1 VAVAQQ
7 LTEGLST
14 VNARAA
20 LAAPPSRLRRDTSP
34 FFQNG
39 EDKVEA
45 LTRASANSSFLAGLI
60 EAYPDLV
67 ALLEKDDPDAALA
80 AAMAANADNPAA
92 TLRNRRQG
100 VALVTAI
107 ADLAGI
113 WDLTKVTRILSDF
126 ADEALD
132 IAIATA
138 FAERVPDAAVQGF
151 AVIGLGK
158 HGGRELNYSSD
169 IDPIFIYDPATL
181 PHREREDVADSAV
194 RIGRR
199 VIQLL
204 SERDENGYVF
214 RVDMRLRPTPEVTPI
229 ALPVE
234 AAISYYESSA
244 LAWEQAAFI
253 RARAAAGDKALG
265 DYFLKAIQP
274 FIWRRSLDFGQIAN
288 IRAMS
293 GQIRDHYHQGQELGP
308 GYDLKRGRGGIRE
321 CEFFAQA
328 HQLIHGGRDPAL
340 RIADTRAALALLAEA
355 GRIAG
360 GEADT
365 LADAYTLLRTIEH
378 RLQMLDDRQTHALPE
393 NGAELDRAARLHGLK
408 DGKALIALL
417 LPVVEKVGAIYDGLA
432 GEEDEGQHRLPDD
445 GLPLEDQ
452 LSAMGYADPAAV
464 AQRLTRWRSGQL
476 RAIRSPSAREAFEG
490 VLPKIMAA
498 LAGSPDPDNALARF
512 DNVIEALPS
521 AINFFHLLDARPGLL
536 KLLADIL
543 SYAPTLAD
551 ALARR
556 SEYLDGLID
565 ASALD
570 LPESRDALAV
580 ELDARIA
587 DDDYQYLLDMVRAFV
602 GEKRFAYGVQLIEG
616 RQDALD
622 VSRGYAWLAD
632 VAIRRLADA
641 TIAEYQ
647 EAHGKVPGGELV
659 ILALGR
665 LGGEALTHASD
676 LDLILLF
683 TGDHAAESDG
693 RRPLGATQYFNRLA
707 QRVVAALSVPTA
719 SGALYEVDTR
729 LRPSGAKGLL
739 CASLESFAHYH
750 AEEAWTWEHMALTR
764 ARVVYGPSEDVQ
776 AIIDTVLHSE
786 RDPAKLRKDV
796 AEMRADMADLKPA
809 KGPLDLKMC
818 AGGLV
823 DAEFAI
829 HGLQLQHCTGFFP
842 QLGKAADALTDTGLL
857 PDGFGAA
864 QALLTRLLVLQRL
877 VSPDDNAPSVAAQT
891 LVADALGYVDWA
903 ALMVAVEAA
912 KALIAGVWKS
922 YAKG

>member
-1 VAVAQQ
+1 M
-7 LTEGLST
+7 TNKEGS
-14 VNARAA
+14 V
-20 LAAPPSRLRRDTSP
+20 
-34 FFQNG
+34 
-39 EDKVEA
+39 VEA
-45 LTRASANSSFLAGLI
+45 LKRAQANSPFLARLI
-60 EAYPDLV
+60 ERQPALV
-67 ALLEKDDPDAALA
+67 ALIEKGDFEAALA
-80 AAMAANADNPAA
+80 AALAITADDVGA
-92 TLRNRRQG
+92 TLRKRRNG
-100 VALVTAI
+100 IALVTAI
-107 ADLAGI
+107 ADLSGV

-126 ADEALD
+126 ADDALD
-132 IAIATA
+132 IAIAA
-138 FAERVPDAAVQGF
+138 AIAERYDCEAQGF

-169 IDPIFIYDPATL
+169 IDPIFLYDPETL

-229 ALPVE
+229 SLPVE

-253 RARAAAGDKALG
+253 RARAAAGDRQLG

-360 GEADT
+360 GEVDM

-378 RLQMLDDRQTHALPE
+378 RLQMVDDRQTHALPE
-393 NGAELDRAARLHGLK
+393 NAEELDRAARLHGLN
-408 DGKALIALL
+408 DGQALIALL
-417 LPVVEKVGAIYDGLA
+417 QPVVEQVGAIYDGLA
-432 GEEDEGQHRLPDD
+432 GGEEDGPQRLPDD

-452 LSAMGYADPAAV
+452 LSSMGYADAAAV
-464 AQRLTRWRSGQL
+464 AQRLARWRSGQL
-476 RAIRSPSAREAFEG
+476 RAIRSPSALEAFEK

-498 LAGSPDPDNALARF
+498 LANSPDPDNALARF

-521 AINFFHLLDARPGLL
+521 AINFFHLLDARPALL

-570 LPESRDALAV
+570 LPDSREALAA

-622 VSRGYAWLAD
+622 VSRAYAWLAD
-632 VAIRRLADA
+632 VAIRRLTDA
-641 TIAEYQ
+641 TIAEY
-647 EAHGKVPGGELV
+647 ESVHGKIAGGELV

-683 TGDHAAESDG
+683 TGDHASESDG
-693 RRPLGATQYFNRLA
+693 GRTLGATQYFNRLA

-764 ARVVYGPSEDVQ
+764 ARVVYGPSEEVE
-776 AIIDTVLHSE
+776 AIIDGVLNSV
-786 RDPAKLRKDV
+786 RDPAKLRNDIC
-796 AEMRADMADLKPA
+796 EMRADMAKHKPPQ
-809 KGPLDLKMC
+809 GPLDVKMC
-818 AGGLV
+818 VGGLV

-829 HGLQLQHCTGFFP
+829 HAQQLQHRTGLFP
-842 QLGKAADALTDTGLL
+842 QLDKAAEVLADTGLL
-857 PDGFGAA
+857 PEGFGAA
-864 QALLTRLLVLQRL
+864 QALLTRMLVLQRL
-877 VSPDDNAPSVAAQT
+877 VAPDDDAPSVAAQA
-891 LVADALGYVDWA
+891 LVADALGDADWA
-903 ALMVAVEAA
+903 ALMTAIEAA
-912 KALIAGVWKS
+912 KAQISEVWNDFAQGK
-922 YAKG
+922 